1 MISTHVRRAAL
12 GAVVCSLLAVPGA
25 EAQRPTRDDQ
35 LRPTEL
41 LSRGPN
47 GEAPNAPVSEPV
59 LSQDE
64 RVSQY
69 AAYVTAATNIVA
81 NSGAFKNAY
90 LVKRKRPWGQN
101 GTPWNFGSTQ
111 LISKGIGGPANGDS
125 WSVSLSGTD
134 FHNPKCM
141 VFVSNASNLVRGDSN
156 GRADVFHANLPSG
169 KLTRF
174 AGNAPV
180 TEAVTE
186 GSCEYFGYVA
196 GGSLYLKRDGE
207 KVKRIARGGV
217 TNPHISVEGRVI
229 TYERGGWIY
238 GYVPAYRGKPTRLR
252 KVAKGTNHTVD
263 FYGRYVSFQRGDA
276 ILRADV
282 LTAPR
287 VRSVPRSGGPN
298 ASGRDP
304 VMTGGGGWVWWG
316 SGAEL
321 LVNIRERVQG
331 RCGANGLAPGNV
343 EQPDTSPH
351 GNYAVFICTNGPA
364 YLLYEGP
371 K

>member
-1 MISTHVRRAAL
+1 M
-12 GAVVCSLLAVPGA
+12 
-25 EAQRPTRDDQ
+25 
-35 LRPTEL
+35 
-41 LSRGPN
+41 
-47 GEAPNAPVSEPV
+47 

-81 NSGAFKNAY
+81 NSGAASNVY

-101 GTPWNFGSTQ
+101 GTVWNFGSTE
-111 LISKGIGGPANGDS
+111 LVSKGIGGPANGDS
-125 WSVSLSGTD
+125 WSPSLSGTD

-141 VFVSNASNLVRGDSN
+141 VFVSAASNLVRGDTN

-229 TYERGGWIY
+229 TYEKRRLDLRLRPG
-238 GYVPAYRGKPTRLR
+238 VPREAARSMR
-252 KVAKGTNHTVD
+252 KVAQGTEP
-263 FYGRYVSFQRGDA
+263 QRGL
-276 ILRADV
+276 LRPLRRV
-282 LTAPR
+282 LARRQHHAGRRSDQPAGPHRPVGRPR
-287 VRSVPRSGGPN
+287 RGQGPRSRHDRRRRLGLVGRRRRTAGEHPRARPGPL
-298 ASGRDP
+298 R
-304 VMTGGGGWVWWG
+304 
-316 SGAEL
+316 
-321 LVNIRERVQG
+321 
-331 RCGANGLAPGNV
+331 ANGLAPGAV

-351 GNYAVFICTNGPA
+351 GNYAVFVCTNGPA

>member
-1 MISTHVRRAAL
+1 MHSKYLRPAAL

-25 EAQRPTRDDQ
+25 DAQRPTRDDQ

-41 LSRGPN
+41 LSKGPN
-47 GEAPNAPVSEPV
+47 GEVPNAPVSEPV

-81 NSGAFKNAY
+81 DSGTVKNVY

-101 GTPWNFGSTQ
+101 GTPWNFGSTV
-111 LISKGIGGPANGDS
+111 LMSRGIGGPANGDS
-125 WSVSLSGTD
+125 WSPSLSGTD

-141 VFVSNASNLVRGDSN
+141 VFVSAASNLVRGDTN
-156 GRADVFHANLPSG
+156 GRADVFHATLPG
-169 KLTRF
+169 LKLSRI
-174 AGNAPV
+174 AGRAPV

-186 GSCEYFGYVA
+186 GSCEYVGWVA

-207 KVKRIARGGV
+207 RVKRIARGGV

-238 GYVPAYRGKPTRLR
+238 GYVPAYRGKRARLR
-252 KVAKGTNHTVD
+252 KVAQGTNHSVD
-263 FYGRYVSFQRGDA
+263 FYGRYVAFQRGDR
-276 ILRADV
+276 IMRADV

-287 VRSVPRSGGPN
+287 VRAVTRSGAGN
-298 ASGRDP
+298 AQGRDP

-316 SGAEL
+316 SSGEL
-321 LVNIRERVQG
+321 LLNIRERVQG
-331 RCGANGLAPGNV
+331 RCGANGTAAGGV

-351 GNYAVFICTNGPA
+351 GNYAVFVCTNGPA

>member
-1 MISTHVRRAAL
+1 M
-12 GAVVCSLLAVPGA
+12 VCSLLAVPGA

-41 LSRGPN
+41 LSKGPN
-47 GEAPNAPVSEPV
+47 GEVPNAPVSEPV

-64 RVSQY
+64 RISQY

-81 NSGAFKNAY
+81 NSGAFKNVY

-101 GTPWNFGSTQ
+101 GTVWNFGSTE

-125 WSVSLSGTD
+125 WSPSLSGTD

-141 VFVSNASNLVRGDSN
+141 VFVSAASNLVRGDTN

-229 TYERGGWIY
+229 TYETRRLDLRLRPGPPREAQAPAQGGA
-238 GYVPAYRGKPTRLR
+238 GHEPQRRLLRPLRRVPARRQHH
-252 KVAKGTNHTVD
+252 A
-263 FYGRYVSFQRGDA
+263 GRRPDQPR
-276 ILRADV
+276 
-282 LTAPR
+282 R
-287 VRSVPRSGGPN
+287 VRAVTR
-298 ASGRDP
+298 A
-304 VMTGGGGWVWWG
+304 
-316 SGAEL
+316 GAG
-321 LVNIRERVQG
+321 N
-331 RCGANGLAPGNV
+331 GARAAIP
-343 EQPDTSPH
+343 S
-351 GNYAVFICTNGPA
+351 
-364 YLLYEGP
+364 
-371 K
+371 

>member
-1 MISTHVRRAAL
+1 MHSKYLRPAAL
-12 GAVVCSLLAVPGA
+12 GAVVCSLIAVPGA
-25 EAQRPTRDDQ
+25 DAQRPTRDDE
-35 LRPTEL
+35 LRPTQL
-41 LSRGPN
+41 LSKGPN

-59 LSQDE
+59 ISQDE

-81 NSGAFKNAY
+81 NSGTFKNAY

-101 GTPWNFGSTQ
+101 GTVWNFGSTQ

-141 VFVSNASNLVRGDSN
+141 VFVSAASNLVRGDTN

-174 AGNAPV
+174 AGSAPV

-217 TNPHISVEGRVI
+217 TNPHISVEARVI
-229 TYERGGWIY
+229 TYEKGGWIY

-252 KVAKGTNHTVD
+252 KVARGTNHSVD
-263 FYGRYVSFQRGDA
+263 FYGRYVAFQRGDS
-276 ILRADV
+276 IMRADV
-282 LTAPR
+282 LTSPR
-287 VRSVPRSGGPN
+287 VRTVQWAGHG
-298 ASGRDP
+298 AAKGRDP

-321 LVNIRERVQG
+321 LVNIRVRDQG
-331 RCGANGLAPGNV
+331 RCGAGATAAGGV

-351 GNYAVFICTNGPA
+351 GNYAVFVCTNGPA